1 MELIGVKL
9 KNFRGYS
16 RETYINISDFTA
28 FIGRNDAGKST
39 ILEALEIFFNNSTV
53 VCDREDLSIDAD
65 SRDIEISCVF
75 SNFDNDEIVVDST
88 APTSLE
94 EEYLLNVDGNI
105 EIKKVF
111 STTATKPKPA
121 IYIVCNHPTA
131 EGMDNLLAL
140 KRTDLRRMVSSLDID
155 AGEYNSN
162 VNHTMRKAI
171 WNSCEDLRIQLI
183 NLRVDKEDSK
193 KIYES
198 LEKSLPIF
206 ALFQSDRAS
215 KDDDKEVSDPMKIAV
230 QQALSELQD
239 EIEAIKE
246 QVRIKAVGTA
256 NRTLQKLREMD
267 SELASTLI
275 PEFKTEPKFDSQFK
289 LSIKSDNDIPVNK
302 RGSGVRRLIL
312 LNFFR
317 AEAERRRSEN
327 SNNQVIY
334 AFEEPETSQHP
345 RHQEML
351 IKSLLELSHSDT
363 TQVIITTHTP
373 ALASYLPLKSVRY
386 VTTEQ
391 GIRVV
396 KEGEGNDTVLEEVV
410 DTLGILPDPIPRN
423 VAALLLV
430 EGKGDVVFINH
441 MAEQLKEGGFIPA
454 TLIDARFA
462 MVPVGGCGNLKFW
475 KTMKLAEQFNV
486 PWCVLLDSDKGTP
499 EEPKNLS
506 TINQLRDDGI
516 KAYVTR
522 KREPEN
528 YLHSNCFEEYGSQI
542 TFSEI
547 DDAKVIINRET
558 RISKTEV
565 LEKFWTKMTTQDIR
579 EVEVYEQEGETKY
592 EFTDIIN
599 DFLSLVIPIEGSAL
613 DLVAAG
619 EED

>member
-1 MELIGVKL
+1 MQLVGVKL

-16 RETYINISDFTA
+16 RETYIKISDFTA
-28 FIGRNDAGKST
+28 FIGKNDAGKST

-53 VCDREDLSIDAD
+53 VCERDDLSIDAD

-75 SNFDNDEIVVDST
+75 SNFNDDEIVVDST

-94 EEYLLNVDGNI
+94 EEYLLNTEGNI

-111 STTATKPKPA
+111 STTAAKPKPA

-131 EGMDNLLAL
+131 EGMENLLAL
-140 KRTDLRRMVSSLDID
+140 KRTELRSKVNSLGID
-155 AGEYNSN
+155 PQEYNSN
-162 VNHTMRKAI
+162 INHTMRKAI
-171 WNSCEDLRIQLI
+171 WSSCDDLRIQLVK
-183 NLRVDKEDSK
+183 LRVDKEDSK
-193 KIYES
+193 KIYDS

-215 KDDDKEVSDPMKIAV
+215 KDDDKEVSDPMRIAV

-239 EIEAIKE
+239 DIEAIKE
-246 QVRIKAVGTA
+246 RVRIKAVGTA
-256 NRTLQKLREMD
+256 QRTLQKLREMD
-267 SELASTLI
+267 SELASTLM

-317 AEAERRRSEN
+317 AEAERRRNEN
-327 SNNQVIY
+327 NNNQVIY

-351 IKSLLELSHSDT
+351 IKSLLELSSNDA

-386 VTTEQ
+386 VTTED

-396 KEGEGNDTVLEEVV
+396 KEGEGDDAVLEEVA

-423 VAALLLV
+423 VTALLLV
-430 EGKGDVVFINH
+430 EGKGDVVFLNH
-441 MAEQLKEGGFIPA
+441 MAEQLKLGDFIPA
-454 TLIDARFA
+454 TLLEARFA
-462 MVPVGGCGNLKFW
+462 LVPVGGCGNLKFW
-475 KTMKLAEQFNV
+475 KTMKLAEQFSV
-486 PWCVLLDSDKGTP
+486 PWCVLLDSDRGTP
-499 EEPKNLS
+499 EASKNAQMI
-506 TINQLRDDGI
+506 TQLKADGI

-528 YLHSNCFEEYGSQI
+528 YIHSDCFEDYDTPI
-542 TFSEI
+542 VFSDV

-558 RISKTEV
+558 RIAKNDV
-565 LEKFWTKMTTQDIR
+565 LERFWVRMTTEKIR
-579 EVEVYEQEGETKY
+579 EVEAYEEDGEIKY
-592 EFTDIIN
+592 EFSDIIN
-599 DFLSLVIPIEGSAL
+599 DFLSLVIPYDESAL

-619 EED
+619 EEE